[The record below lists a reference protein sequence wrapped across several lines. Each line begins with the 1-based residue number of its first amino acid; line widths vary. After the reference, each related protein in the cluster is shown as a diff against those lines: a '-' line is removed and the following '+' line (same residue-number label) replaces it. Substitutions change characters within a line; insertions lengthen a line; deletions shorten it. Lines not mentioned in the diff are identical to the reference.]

1 MSFWNEMR
9 EELKNR
15 RTASDVTMEV
25 YQKIAASRVNMIAVI
40 KPSFYIGQLSLL
52 SLDFMGY
59 VEKFLNA
66 EESDWGEFLKFI
78 LYIRESTKR
87 LLFNVQNL
95 QGPLTELIRML
106 EEIYEGERNSP
117 DEDYEDE
124 LDAEPV
130 EKPENMNLDD
140 MLNEDD
146 DGKDTEDME
155 PSYAAV
161 SREEMV
167 EDYEAFME
175 ELRVKI
181 RQSEVP
187 DRVINELSREI
198 ADVYQECVQLRKEI
212 FRLMKV
218 PDGDISTLLSILVD
232 INYGLCYEMKRH
244 LLEDVVVEDR
254 FKFDPGLL
262 TWTAHFLS
270 DFSDKINDELKIK

>member
-9 EELKNR
+9 SELKSR

-66 EESDWGEFLKFI
+66 GESDWGEFLKFI

-117 DEDYEDE
+117 DEDYEDD
-124 LDAEPV
+124 LDTEPV
-130 EKPENMNLDD
+130 EKPANMDLDD
-140 MLNEDD
+140 ILSEEDD
-146 DGKDTEDME
+146 RKEIEDSE
-155 PSYAAV
+155 PSLTAV
-161 SREEMV
+161 SREEMA

-187 DRVINELSREI
+187 DRVVNELSREI
-198 ADVYQECVQLRKEI
+198 ADVYQECVQFRKEI
-212 FRLMKV
+212 YRLMKA
-218 PDGDISTLLSILVD
+218 PEGDISTLLSILVD

-244 LLEDVVVEDR
+244 LLEDVVIEDR

-270 DFSDKINDELKIK
+270 DFSDKINDEFKMK

>member
-9 EELKNR
+9 EELKSR

-66 EESDWGEFLKFI
+66 EESDWGEFLKFV

-117 DEDYEDE
+117 DEDYEDD
-124 LDAEPV
+124 LDQEPV
-130 EKPENMNLDD
+130 EKPENMDLDD
-140 MLNEDD
+140 ILSEVDDKKESEDA
-146 DGKDTEDME
+146 E
-155 PSYAAV
+155 PSFAAV

-187 DRVINELSREI
+187 DRVVNELSREI

-212 FRLMKV
+212 YRLMKV
-218 PDGDISTLLSILVD
+218 PGGDISTLLSILVD

-244 LLEDVVVEDR
+244 LLEDVVVEDC

-270 DFSDKINDELKIK
+270 DFSDKINDEMQMK

>member
-9 EELKNR
+9 EELKSR

-25 YQKIAASRVNMIAVI
+25 YQRIAASRVNMIAVI

-117 DEDYEDE
+117 DEDYEDD
-124 LDAEPV
+124 LDRDPV
-130 EKPENMNLDD
+130 EKPENMDLDD
-140 MLNEDD
+140 MLREED
-146 DGKDTEDME
+146 DGKEIEDIE
-155 PSYAAV
+155 PSFAAV

-187 DRVINELSREI
+187 DRVVNELSREI

-212 FRLMKV
+212 YRMMKV
-218 PDGDISTLLSILVD
+218 PGGDISTLLSILVD

-270 DFSDKINDELKIK
+270 DFSDKINDELQMK